1 MRIKLTESLPVD
13 PKYNM
18 VRGRILEVFE
28 DHKRYGRGYIRW
40 TVKSDC
46 GERIGV
52 FQREAVV
59 MPDSEETER
68 N

>member
-18 VRGRILEVFE
+18 VRDRILEVVE
-28 DHKRYGRGYIRW
+28 VHKHYGRGYIRW
-40 TVKSDC
+40 TVRSDC

-52 FQREAVV
+52 FQGEAVV
-59 MPDSEETER
+59 VSEETES